1 MNLDRERQLLDL
13 LWEAL
18 QRLATARAM
27 AKDTRLAQRFA
38 GTRDKI
44 RAEVT
49 RVAH

>member
-1 MNLDRERQLLDL
+1 MDLERERELLDL

-18 QRLATARAM
+18 QRLDTAHAM
-27 AKDTRLAQRFA
+27 AKDTRLAQRIA
-38 GTRDKI
+38 STRDKI